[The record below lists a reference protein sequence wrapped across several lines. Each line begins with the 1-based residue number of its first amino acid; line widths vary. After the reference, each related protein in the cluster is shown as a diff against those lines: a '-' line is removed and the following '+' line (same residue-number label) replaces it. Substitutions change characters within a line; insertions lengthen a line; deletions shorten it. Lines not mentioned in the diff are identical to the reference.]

1 MNKTELIN
9 IISRKTDME
18 FLKAKQLIDT
28 FCDTI
33 MSEVKQGNRVQI
45 SGFGTFELRN
55 RKSQKGRNPQTGESI
70 IIPERSVPFFKPS
83 KDFKN

>member
-1 MNKTELIN
+1 LNKTELIN

-28 FCDTI
+28 FCNTI

-55 RKSQKGRNPQTGESI
+55 RKAKKGRNPQTGEQI
-70 IIPERSVPFFKPS
+70 VIPERSVPFFKPS

>member
-55 RKSQKGRNPQTGESI
+55 RKSKKGRNPQTGESI
-70 IIPERSVPFFKPS
+70 IIPERAVPFFKPS
-83 KDFKN
+83 QEFKK

>member
-1 MNKTELIN
+1 
-9 IISRKTDME
+9 ME

-55 RKSQKGRNPQTGESI
+55 RKAKKGRNPQTGEQI
-70 IIPERSVPFFKPS
+70 VIPERSVPFFKPS

>member
-1 MNKTELIN
+1 LNKTELIN

-55 RKSQKGRNPQTGESI
+55 RKSKKGRNPQTGESI

>member
-55 RKSQKGRNPQTGESI
+55 RKSKKGRNPQTGESI

>member
-1 MNKTELIN
+1 
-9 IISRKTDME
+9 ME

-55 RKSQKGRNPQTGESI
+55 RKSKKGRNPQTGESI
-70 IIPERSVPFFKPS
+70 IIPERAVPFFRPS
-83 KDFKN
+83 QEFKK

>member
-1 MNKTELIN
+1 LNKTELIN

-55 RKSQKGRNPQTGESI
+55 RKSKKGRNPQTGESI
-70 IIPERSVPFFKPS
+70 IIPERAVPFFRPS
-83 KDFKN
+83 QEFKK

>member
-55 RKSQKGRNPQTGESI
+55 RKSKKGRNPQTGEQI
-70 IIPERSVPFFKPS
+70 VIPERAVPFFKPS

>member
-55 RKSQKGRNPQTGESI
+55 RKAKKGRNPQTGEQI
-70 IIPERSVPFFKPS
+70 VIPERSVPFFKPS

>member
-55 RKSQKGRNPQTGESI
+55 RKAKKGRNPQTGESI

>member
-1 MNKTELIN
+1 LNKTELIN

-55 RKSQKGRNPQTGESI
+55 RKAKKGRNPQTGEQI
-70 IIPERSVPFFKPS
+70 VIPERSVPFFKPS

>member
-33 MSEVKQGNRVQI
+33 ISEVKQGNRVQI

-55 RKSQKGRNPQTGESI
+55 RKAKKGRNPQTGEQI
-70 IIPERSVPFFKPS
+70 VIPERSVPFFKPS

>member
-55 RKSQKGRNPQTGESI
+55 RKSKKGRNPQTGEQI
-70 IIPERSVPFFKPS
+70 VIPERSVPFFKPS

>member
-28 FCDTI
+28 FCNTI

-55 RKSQKGRNPQTGESI
+55 RKAKKGRNPQTGEQI
-70 IIPERSVPFFKPS
+70 VIPERSVPFFKPS

>member
-55 RKSQKGRNPQTGESI
+55 RKSKKGRNPQTGESI
-70 IIPERSVPFFKPS
+70 IIPERAVPFFRPS
-83 KDFKN
+83 QEFKK